1 MKLLAL
7 HANQQSLVQDLREVE
22 GLGPQAATIVESN
35 SLAHAVDALAKHPN
49 LDLIVVSVATAGNR
63 CARWNAIL
71 KSQVVQVP
79 IVFVNDTAD
88 LTAVAGAVLKR
99 LIICPL
105 STAAGRS
112 MFSTIIDGIRLRKLE
127 AERAVKAK
135 AAAAMIGDNLHGNAA
150 AGLEE
155 LGSEPLPTPKL
166 TKRQSQVLGL
176 ILKGLSNKDI
186 ARELKLAEG
195 TIKIHSIAIYRELG
209 VSNRTQ
215 AALRARQLFAA

>member
-7 HANQQSLVQDLREVE
+7 FADQQSLVQDLRAVE
-22 GLGPQAATIVESN
+22 GLDPKAATIVESN
-35 SLAHAVDALAKHPN
+35 SLAHAVNALAKHPN
-49 LDLIVVSVATAGNR
+49 LDLIVISVAAAGNR

-71 KSQVVQVP
+71 KSQMVQVP

-99 LIICPL
+99 LVICPL
-105 STAAGRS
+105 STASGRS
-112 MFSTIIDGIRLRKLE
+112 MFSTIVDGIRLRKLE
-127 AERAVKAK
+127 AERQVKAK
-135 AAAAMIGDNLHGNAA
+135 AAAAMIGENLH
-150 AGLEE
+150 
-155 LGSEPLPTPKL
+155 SEAIDSLDDDSMQSLPTPKL

-186 ARELKLAEG
+186 AKELKLAEG